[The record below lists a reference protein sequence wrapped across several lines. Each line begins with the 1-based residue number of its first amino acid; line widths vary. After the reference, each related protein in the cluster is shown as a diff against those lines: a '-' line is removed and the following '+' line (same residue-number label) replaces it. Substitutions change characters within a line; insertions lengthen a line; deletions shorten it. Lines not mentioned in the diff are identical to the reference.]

1 MDALLD
7 HTKIVVAFVLCR
19 SWLVA
24 LATVVTCAAFAAS
37 AASALVE
44 AFYLDP
50 SGHGPTPPAR
60 VPEVTRARPK
70 PDGAGLVERNM
81 FCSSCAP
88 ASEPTPA
95 DDFVPGAVLIAT
107 SLGAEPRAT
116 LRVPGSEVQ
125 GSFGIGDTIP
135 GVGALA
141 DIGWISVDIVDPR
154 GRHGHLS
161 LLGAATPE
169 HAAPVPAADPWR
181 DRVRAIDD
189 HTFEVDRSLV
199 RELVSG
205 AIKPGGARVVPVTDP
220 SGKLAGLRVL
230 GVANHSL
237 AAALGLANGDV
248 LTEVNGARIE
258 SANTLLNLYSKL
270 DDLNTVE
277 LDGTRGAGANTGP
290 LALTLR
296 LR

>member
-1 MDALLD
+1 MFESA
-7 HTKIVVAFVLCR
+7 KIVVAFVLCR

-24 LATVVTCAAFAAS
+24 LATVVTCATLAAS
-37 AASALVE
+37 AASAFVE
-44 AFYLDP
+44 AFYLAP
-50 SGHGPTPPAR
+50 PGHGPTAPAR
-60 VPEVTRARPK
+60 APEVTRARPK

-81 FCSSCAP
+81 FCSSCAA
-88 ASEPTPA
+88 ASESTPA

-116 LRVPGSEVQ
+116 LRVPGSEIQ
-125 GSFGIGDTIP
+125 GSFGIGDRIP
-135 GVGALA
+135 GVGQIA
-141 DIGWISVDIVDPR
+141 DIGWITVDVVDPR

-169 HAAPVPAADPWR
+169 VTSAVPAADPWR
-181 DRVRAIDD
+181 DRVRAVDD

-205 AIKPGGARVVPVTDP
+205 AVKPGGVRIVPVTDGA
-220 SGKLAGLRVL
+220 GKLAGLRVL
-230 GVANHSL
+230 GVSNHSL
-237 AAALGLANGDV
+237 ASALGLANGDV
-248 LTEVNGARIE
+248 LTDVNGAHIE
-258 SANTLLNLYSKL
+258 SANTLINLYGKL
-270 DDLNTVE
+270 DDLSTVE
-277 LDGTRGAGANTGP
+277 LDGTRGAGAKTGP